1 MSAPTQPVGIG
12 EGEAVLAFDVGG
24 TDIKYALFDAAGG
37 MVERQ
42 RTATPREGS
51 TTFRRVLD
59 FVAETTERVQRD
71 FPGIQPAAVG
81 LLVPGIVDDRA
92 GVGVLSGNLGWA
104 DVPFRSSAEQRLGL
118 PVAFGHDVG
127 VAGEA
132 ELRLG
137 AAREFR
143 SVAVIVVG
151 TGVAGALFIDGQP
164 YSAGGFAG
172 ELGHSIID
180 PGGRECVCGG
190 RGHLETLASAAAIA
204 RHYGELT
211 GVTVGGAREVL
222 LLAQSGDAEATLAWD
237 EAIGALA
244 LGITQVVAI
253 LAPEAVVI
261 GGGLAEAG
269 AALFDPLRSRVDE
282 LLTFH
287 RRPQILPAQLG
298 EDAGLLGAALRA
310 RELVPGRAS

>member
-1 MSAPTQPVGIG
+1 MSAGASSLG
-12 EGEAVLAFDVGG
+12 DGEAVLAFDVGG
-24 TDIKYALFDAAGG
+24 TDIKYALFDTTGAL
-37 MVERQ
+37 VHHERA
-42 RTATPREGS
+42 ATPRAGAQTVE
-51 TTFRRVLD
+51 RVLD
-59 FVAETTERVQRD
+59 FVADSTARLLRD
-71 FPGIQPAAVG
+71 FPAIQPRAVG
-81 LLVPGIVDDRA
+81 LLVPGLVDDRA
-92 GVGVLSGNLGWA
+92 GIGVLSGNLGWA
-104 DVPFRSSAEQRLGL
+104 DVPFRDLAEQRLGL

-172 ELGHSIID
+172 ELGHSIIV
-180 PGGRECVCGG
+180 PGGRDCVCGG
-190 RGHLETLASAAAIA
+190 RGHLETIASAAAIA
-204 RHYGELT
+204 RHYTELT
-211 GVTVGGAREVL
+211 GVSVAGAREVL
-222 LLAQSGDAEATLAWD
+222 TLAQGGDANAVLVWD

-244 LGITQVVAI
+244 LGITQVVSI
-253 LAPEAVVI
+253 LAPEAIII

-269 AALFDPLRSRVDE
+269 EDLFGPLEQKVDE

-287 RRPQILPAQLG
+287 RRPRILPAQLG

-310 RELVPGRAS
+310 RDLIPRRPS